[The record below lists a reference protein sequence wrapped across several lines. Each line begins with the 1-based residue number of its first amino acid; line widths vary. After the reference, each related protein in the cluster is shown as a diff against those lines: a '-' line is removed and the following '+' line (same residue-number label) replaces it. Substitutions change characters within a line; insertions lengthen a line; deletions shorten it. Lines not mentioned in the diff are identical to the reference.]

1 MDITLLSCTILF
13 LITAII
19 YIILMYTLYMYKD
32 KTPLKNKEA
41 GFQENLAIL

>member
-19 YIILMYTLYMYKD
+19 YIMLMYTLYIYKA
-32 KTPLKNKEA
+32 KTPLRNKEI
-41 GFQENLAIL
+41 GF

>member
-19 YIILMYTLYMYKD
+19 YIILMYTLYMFKE
-32 KTPLKNKEA
+32 TPQVRE
-41 GFQENLAIL
+41 